1 MNLAYILFS
10 HTDYLIL
17 DYQNMGATNIKSLN
31 KLFFGI
37 FKKDYMQT
45 FLMLVY
51 FGPCT
56 NIYDRNC
63 DLPPLMLYLMLMIMS
78 KYQTTFI
85 LNLEERTPLILT
97 IELDNIRVTRMV
109 ARMLKRKKCK
119 KRNEIKKPMVFSLK
133 KLYLQSQFLTFRLHI
148 CLSYI
153 QNFFFQTYRNFMIT
167 KNRNSC

>member
-1 MNLAYILFS
+1 M
-10 HTDYLIL
+10 LIL
-17 DYQNMGATNIKSLN
+17 DYQNMRARNIKSLN
-31 KLFFGI
+31 KLLFGI
-37 FKKDYMQT
+37 VKKNYMQS

-56 NIYDRNC
+56 NIYDRNG
-63 DLPPLMLYLMLMIMS
+63 DLLLLMLYLHVMLMVMS

-85 LNLEERTPLILT
+85 LNLEERTSLILT

-119 KRNEIKKPMVFSLK
+119 KKNEIKKLMVFSLK
-133 KLYLQSQFLTFRLHI
+133 KLYLQSQFFTFRLHI

-153 QNFFFQTYRNFMIT
+153 QNFFFQTYRNFIIA